1 VEEENMKAS
10 GTVTLPILGVVVS
23 LLGLALVSCKEDE
36 APPPLPS
43 AAPAPTPP
51 PQEELKI
58 QEEDVA
64 VDVAEDVKKVVGT
77 GRAPNTLS
85 TCCAA
90 LTQNA
95 ANAPEPNASYLRTAA
110 MVCNGA
116 AAAGSAPGS
125 ALPQIRAAL
134 KGMNLPAGC
143 Q

>member
-1 VEEENMKAS
+1 MKAS
-10 GTVTLPILGVVVS
+10 GTVTLPILGVLVP

-43 AAPAPTPP
+43 AAPAPAPP
-51 PQEELKI
+51 EPAVLTI
-58 QEEDVA
+58 AEEDAA
-64 VDVAEDVKKVVGT
+64 VDVAEDVKKTGT
-77 GRAPNTLS
+77 GRPSNSLS

-90 LTQNA
+90 LNQNA

-110 MVCNGA
+110 TLCAGA
-116 AAAGSAPGS
+116 SAAGSAPGS
-125 ALPQIRAAL
+125 VLPQIRAAL

>member
-1 VEEENMKAS
+1 MKAS
-10 GTVTLPILGVVVS
+10 GSVTLPVLGLLVP

-43 AAPAPTPP
+43 AAPAPAPP
-51 PQEELKI
+51 PPAELTI
-58 QEEDVA
+58 APEEDAA
-64 VDVAEDVKKVVGT
+64 VDVAEDVKKTGVG
-77 GRAPNTLS
+77 GRPTNNLS

-90 LTQNA
+90 LNQNA

-110 MVCNGA
+110 TLCSGA

-125 ALPQIRAAL
+125 VLPQIRAAL
-134 KGMNLPAGC
+134 KGMNMPAGC

>member
-1 VEEENMKAS
+1 MKAS
-10 GTVTLPILGVVVS
+10 GSVTLPVLGVLVS
-23 LLGLALVSCKEDE
+23 MLGLALVSCKEDE

-51 PQEELKI
+51 PPAVLEI
-58 QEEDVA
+58 APEDAA
-64 VDVAEDVKKVVGT
+64 VDVAEDVKKPTGT
-77 GRAPNTLS
+77 GRAPNSLA

-90 LTQNA
+90 LNQNA

-110 MVCNGA
+110 TLCSGA

-125 ALPQIRAAL
+125 VMPQIRAAL
-134 KGMNLPAGC
+134 RGMNMPAGC

>member
-1 VEEENMKAS
+1 MKAS
-10 GTVTLPILGVVVS
+10 GSVTLPVLALLVP

-43 AAPAPTPP
+43 AAPAPAPP
-51 PQEELKI
+51 EPAVLTI
-58 QEEDVA
+58 AEEDAA
-64 VDVAEDVKKVVGT
+64 VDVAEDVKKTGVGVRST
-77 GRAPNTLS
+77 NNLS

-90 LTQNA
+90 LNQNA

-110 MVCNGA
+110 TVCGGL
-116 AAAGSAPGS
+116 AAAGSTPGS

>member
-1 VEEENMKAS
+1 MKAS
-10 GTVTLPILGVVVS
+10 GTVTLPILGWLVP

-51 PQEELKI
+51 APEVLTI
-58 QEEDVA
+58 AEEDAA
-64 VDVAEDVKKVVGT
+64 VDVAEDVKKPVGT
-77 GRAPNTLS
+77 GRPSNSLS
-85 TCCAA
+85 ACCAA
-90 LTQNA
+90 LNQNA

-110 MVCNGA
+110 TLCSGA

-125 ALPQIRAAL
+125 VLPQIRAAL
-134 KGMNLPAGC
+134 KGMNMPAGC

>member
-1 VEEENMKAS
+1 MKAS
-10 GTVTLPILGVVVS
+10 GTVTLPILGVLVP

-58 QEEDVA
+58 AEEDAA
-64 VDVAEDVKKVVGT
+64 VDVVEDVKKTGVGGIRT
-77 GRAPNTLS
+77 NTLS
-85 TCCAA
+85 ACCTA
-90 LTQNA
+90 LNQNA
-95 ANAPEPNASYLRTAA
+95 ANAPEPNAGFLRTAA
-110 MVCNGA
+110 SVCQGLS
-116 AAAGSAPGS
+116 AAGTAHGS

>member
-1 VEEENMKAS
+1 MKAS
-10 GTVTLPILGVVVS
+10 GSVTLPILGLLVP

-43 AAPAPTPP
+43 AAPAPAPP
-51 PQEELKI
+51 PPAELTI

-64 VDVAEDVKKVVGT
+64 VDVAEDVKKTGVG
-77 GRAPNTLS
+77 GRPPNSLS

-110 MVCNGA
+110 TLCSGA

-125 ALPQIRAAL
+125 VLPQIRAAL
-134 KGMNLPAGC
+134 KGMNMPAGC

>member
-1 VEEENMKAS
+1 MKAS
-10 GTVTLPILGVVVS
+10 GSVTLPVLGVLVS

-43 AAPAPTPP
+43 AAPPPAPPEPAVLT
-51 PQEELKI
+51 I
-58 QEEDVA
+58 AEEDAA
-64 VDVAEDVKKVVGT
+64 VDVVEDVKKT
-77 GRAPNTLS
+77 GGGRPANSLS
-85 TCCAA
+85 SCCAA
-90 LTQNA
+90 LNQNA

-110 MVCNGA
+110 TVCGGL
-116 AAAGSAPGS
+116 AAAGSTPGS

>member
-1 VEEENMKAS
+1 MKAS
-10 GTVTLPILGVVVS
+10 GSVTLPVLGLLVP

-51 PQEELKI
+51 PQEELRI

-64 VDVAEDVKKVVGT
+64 VDVAEDVKKTGVG
-77 GRAPNTLS
+77 GRTNNLS

-90 LTQNA
+90 LNQNA

-110 MVCNGA
+110 TLCSGA

-125 ALPQIRAAL
+125 VLPQIRAAL
-134 KGMNLPAGC
+134 KGMNMPAGC

>member
-1 VEEENMKAS
+1 MKAS
-10 GTVTLPILGVVVS
+10 GTVTLPILGVLVP

-43 AAPAPTPP
+43 AAPAPAPP
-51 PQEELKI
+51 EPAVLTI
-58 QEEDVA
+58 AEEDAA
-64 VDVAEDVKKVVGT
+64 VDVAEDVKKTGVG
-77 GRAPNTLS
+77 GRPTNTLS